1 MLNNLTNYL
10 GGLPGSSLASSKLW
24 QFLVK
29 HTMTQ
34 TLIEVRYHTET
45 PTKNEERT
53 FFEGFP
59 KVNNNSSKHCEPGV
73 KSKYINNQN
82 PLLTSASG
90 SICKVK
96 RVILRIFRR
105 QTPLAMQNK
114 HHGTQKIRVWQAGG
128 VRSVNKLWNGSR
140 EGGGVPS

>member
-1 MLNNLTNYL
+1 MCVDLMLNNLTNYL

-73 KSKYINNQN
+73 KSKYINKQN
-82 PLLTSASG
+82 PLFKHLGVDTSVS
-90 SICKVK
+90 VR
-96 RVILRIFRR
+96 RVILRSLFKGR
-105 QTPLAMQNK
+105 
-114 HHGTQKIRVWQAGG
+114 HHLRYS
-128 VRSVNKLWNGSR
+128 SVSWDPDDQGM
-140 EGGGVPS
+140 EG